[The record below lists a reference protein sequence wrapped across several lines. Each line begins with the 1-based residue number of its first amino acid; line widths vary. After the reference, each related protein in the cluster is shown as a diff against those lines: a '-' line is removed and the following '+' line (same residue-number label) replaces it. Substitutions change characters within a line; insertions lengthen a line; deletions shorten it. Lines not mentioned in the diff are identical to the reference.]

1 VGWGDVGW
9 CGVGWCWLVGC
20 VVQWVVKGV
29 LVGGVCGVVW
39 GGVGWGGGVDHHM
52 GAPTCMRA
60 LVYHHSTNIYQS
72 TAVYNNLQ
80 QSTTV

>member
-1 VGWGDVGW
+1 MGRGDVGW

-29 LVGGVCGVVW
+29 LVGGVCD
-39 GGVGWGGGVDHHM
+39 VGWGGGVDHHM
-52 GAPTCMRA
+52 GAPTCMRT

-72 TAVYNNLQ
+72 KAIYSNLQ